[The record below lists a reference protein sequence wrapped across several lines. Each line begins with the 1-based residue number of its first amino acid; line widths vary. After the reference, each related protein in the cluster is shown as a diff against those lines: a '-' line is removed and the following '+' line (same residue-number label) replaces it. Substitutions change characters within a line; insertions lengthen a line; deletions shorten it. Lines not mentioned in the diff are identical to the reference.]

1 MGFPAEKIMTGAYR
15 SIGVNRTDFMA
26 LLQLRPYAAE
36 GFRAVEWICF
46 CSNVF
51 NAAVPFYPNVDK
63 MPEYLSN
70 TGKEVSTDN
79 FYWNCKLIAALADAS
94 YGKSLNHIERY
105 QLAVQSK
112 EHEIINKYDAILA
125 EKIGINGSSE
135 ITQLLERA
143 NEEMAA
149 VLKEKTAELLN
160 KVLFEASNGMKN
172 QYARSDA

>member
-1 MGFPAEKIMTGAYR
+1 
-15 SIGVNRTDFMA
+15 
-26 LLQLRPYAAE
+26 
-36 GFRAVEWICF
+36 
-46 CSNVF
+46 
-51 NAAVPFYPNVDK
+51 VPFYPNVDK

-112 EHEIINKYDAILA
+112 GHEIINKYDAILA
-125 EKIGINGSSE
+125 EKFEIEKKSSSSKVKKNSKIEKLSTTVESGPSE